1 MSEVKGTLITIIL
14 ALAVYTAVFGVVT
27 FAIEQKAKDVA
38 NKIDNAGESTAAAA
52 APAAANS
59 LVYHY

>member
-1 MSEVKGTLITIIL
+1 MSEVKGTLLTIIL
-14 ALAVYTAVFGVVT
+14 ALAAFTAVFGVVT

-38 NKIDNAGESTAAAA
+38 NKIDNAGESSAA